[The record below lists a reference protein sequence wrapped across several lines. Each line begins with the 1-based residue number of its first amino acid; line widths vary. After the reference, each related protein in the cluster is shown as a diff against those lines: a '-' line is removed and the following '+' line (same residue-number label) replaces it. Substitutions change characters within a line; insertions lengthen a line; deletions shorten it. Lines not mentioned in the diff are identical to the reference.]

1 MVAIPA
7 IWQPD
12 TISREA
18 RGLDGLCFVAV
29 LHVLFV
35 SGVVG
40 HKPMFFRDRER
51 VGTTQRCFFIHVRSR
66 NRERETSEAH
76 VNVCCMF

>member
-1 MVAIPA
+1 MVQPA

-12 TISREA
+12 TISRET
-18 RGLDGLCFVAV
+18 RGFDGLCFVGV

-40 HKPMFFRDRER
+40 HKSIFFRDREC
-51 VGTTQRCFFIHVRSR
+51 VGTTLRCFFIHVRSR
-66 NRERETSEAH
+66 NRERETSKAH